1 MSHVLVGLVVQC
13 NVKHVMFTLLKKTWV
28 LYNEKWLDELFVY
41 QIVNPATNMTRD
53 LFRHRRFTS

>member
-1 MSHVLVGLVVQC
+1 MGLVVQC

-41 QIVNPATNMTRD
+41 QIVNHFPATNMTRD